1 MTNKKKSLIAL
12 FLLVFGVFGGE
23 LNVLKYIP
31 FPTPE
36 PPAAKILNIETPSED
51 VIEKVGKF
59 SDIISDPDD
68 RAKIAIF
75 NYEFAQRC
83 LEYKVT
89 SQNINDIY
97 SLAGKTFFKEDLVD
111 KYDNLA
117 EEIVTLLKECV
128 GEDNHIIT
136 QEEKNNLHK
145 YFMGVA
151 WVLIHKG

>member
-12 FLLVFGVFGGE
+12 LLLVFGVFGSD

-36 PPAAKILNIETPSED
+36 PPAAKILNIETPSEE
-51 VIEKVGKF
+51 VIEKVNKF
-59 SDIISDPDD
+59 SDIITDPDD

-83 LEYKVT
+83 LEYKAT
-89 SQNINDIY
+89 SQNINDVY
-97 SLAGKTFFKEDLVD
+97 SLAGKTFFKDDLVN

-117 EEIVTLLKECV
+117 EEIVNLLKECV
-128 GEDNHIIT
+128 GEDDHIIT

>member
-12 FLLVFGVFGGE
+12 FLLVFGVFG
-23 LNVLKYIP
+23 VDIDILKYIP

-51 VIEKVGKF
+51 VIEKVNKF
-59 SDIISDPDD
+59 SDIITDPDD

-83 LEYKVT
+83 LEYKAT
-89 SQNINDIY
+89 SQNINDVY
-97 SLAGKTFFKEDLVD
+97 SLAGKTFFKDDLVN

-117 EEIVTLLKECV
+117 EEIVNLLKECV
-128 GEDNHIIT
+128 GEDDHIIT